1 MVDID
6 VYEIDG
12 KEYYLIAEQKA
23 NGETYL
29 YLSNVDD
36 ENDILFRKID
46 KSNPDYLLSLKDEN
60 EVKLVS
66 LIFANASLDD

>member
-23 NGETYL
+23 NSETYL

-66 LIFANASLDD
+66 LIFANASLED

>member
-66 LIFANASLDD
+66 LIFANASLED